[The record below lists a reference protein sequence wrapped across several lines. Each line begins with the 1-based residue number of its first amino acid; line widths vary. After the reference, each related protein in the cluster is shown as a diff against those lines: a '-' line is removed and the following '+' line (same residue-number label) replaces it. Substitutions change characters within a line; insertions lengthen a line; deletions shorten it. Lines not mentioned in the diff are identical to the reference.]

1 MLELQD
7 RPAAAPPAT
16 EPDRSAPAP
25 TAGTRSSRAVP
36 VGLVVA
42 TALTL
47 ALALAW
53 QLATISHGGHSSLSD
68 LPHLVLHRGIGPGAL
83 PYVDRVLEYPVGAG
97 VLLYLATLVSATP
110 VGVLVVTAVAASV
123 AAVKVTLLLAR
134 RDGVRALRWALAPP
148 LLLYAFQNWDVFALL
163 ALVAGLIAF
172 ERRRPATAGVLV
184 GVGTVI
190 KLFPIAV
197 VPVLAASAWTR
208 GDRRSARRLVAA
220 SLATVAVANLPF
232 AVANPGGWWW
242 TTRFQGARP
251 ATWGSV
257 WMYLYR
263 GLGLPTHG
271 VATAHL
277 ANLVSLIALGLGTV
291 LVLGTTVRRRPAAVG
306 AAAAM
311 VALLLLTNKVYSPTY
326 DLWLVPF
333 FVMVPA
339 LSRRLWVA
347 FCAVDLA
354 VYVCVFGYFHHV
366 TGRWAVHDILPVL
379 VAVRAVI
386 LVLVIV
392 CALRVPSHVEASI
405 TAHRASWRERL
416 ERPLVGRLARCMS
429 VSVITTVF
437 SLVSLV
443 ALTMVGMA
451 AMPANVLTT
460 AVATI
465 PSYHLNRR
473 WTWEKR
479 GASDPWREVV
489 PFWLLSFAGLALST
503 VTVGLAD
510 HWAAG
515 ANVGGVLRTGAVL
528 VGHLGG
534 FGLLWVAQFVILD
547 RVLFARRDRT
557 PTTTE
562 VESPNPAQLV
572 VSPLDGAGVGTDAC
586 MTNSSAMAST
596 GTRTR
601 PLMLDT

>member
-1 MLELQD
+1 MDASL
-7 RPAAAPPAT
+7 ATAPPRAVR
-16 EPDRSAPAP
+16 PSVAA
-25 TAGTRSSRAVP
+25 AGTRRTFPSRAF
-36 VGLVVA
+36 VA
-42 TALTL
+42 AAATVATL

-53 QLATISHGGHSSLSD
+53 QLATVSHGGHSSLSD
-68 LPHLVLHRGIGPGAL
+68 LPHLVLARGIGPGAL
-83 PYVDRVLEYPVGAG
+83 PYVDRVLEYPVGSG
-97 VLLYLATLVSATP
+97 VLLYLATLVTPTP

-123 AAVKVTLLLAR
+123 AAVAVTVLLAR
-134 RDGVRALRWALAPP
+134 RDGMRALRWALAPP
-148 LLLYAFQNWDVFALL
+148 LFLYAFQNWDVFALL

-172 ERRRPATAGVLV
+172 ERRRPATAGSLI
-184 GVGTVI
+184 GVGAVI
-190 KLFPIAV
+190 KLFPVVV
-197 VPVLAASAWTR
+197 VPVLAASAWSR
-208 GDRRSARRLVAA
+208 GDRRAARRLVVAA
-220 SLATVAVANLPF
+220 IATLAVANLPF
-232 AVANPGGWWW
+232 AIANPAGWWW

-257 WMYLYR
+257 WMYVYR
-263 GLGLPTHG
+263 ALGLPTHG
-271 VATAHL
+271 VSAAHL
-277 ANLVSLIALGLGTV
+277 ANVVSLVTLASGTIIVIGL
-291 LVLGTTVRRRPAAVG
+291 TVRRRPAAVA

-311 VALLLLTNKVYSPTY
+311 VAVFVLTNKVYSPTY

-354 VYVCVFGYFHHV
+354 VY
-366 TGRWAVHDILPVL
+366 AVL

-386 LVLVIV
+386 LVTIVVQALRGAV
-392 CALRVPSHVEASI
+392 CAEDHAVTR
-405 TAHRASWRERL
+405 RASRRDRCQ
-416 ERPLVGRLARCMS
+416 RPLVGRLARCMS

-437 SLVSLV
+437 SLVNLV
-443 ALTMVGMA
+443 VLTMVGMA

-534 FGLLWVAQFVILD
+534 FGLLWIAQFVILD
-547 RVLFARRDRT
+547 RVLFARRDRP

-562 VESPNPAQLV
+562 VVSGSPEGHGGVAPA
-572 VSPLDGAGVGTDAC
+572 GT
-586 MTNSSAMAST
+586 
-596 GTRTR
+596 
-601 PLMLDT
+601 